1 VSATPPRLIIVKV
14 GGSVITR
21 KDLEATPKLE
31 NMARI
36 AGEISEVGERLI
48 LIHGAGSY
56 GHPIAARYGL
66 DQGFTGDRQLA
77 GVAELKAKLAELSSL
92 FLEAL
97 HRRGVAAY
105 PLNPGSIITADK
117 GRIARMGVGALR
129 RLLNLGFT
137 PVLHGD
143 LVLDLTRGFSIVSGD
158 QITSYLAVRLRPSI
172 VVFGCDVDG
181 VYTAD
186 PKRDRDAR
194 LIASLKAGDVETVS
208 GLEGSAHGIRDVTG
222 GFTGKLREAALIAG
236 SGIPVAIVNLEVE
249 GRLLKVIRG
258 EEVKCTLITP

>member
-1 VSATPPRLIIVKV
+1 VRATPPRLIIVKV

-21 KDLEATPKLE
+21 KDLEATPKPE

-97 HRRGVAAY
+97 H
-105 PLNPGSIITADK
+105 PGSIITADK
-117 GRIARMGVGALR
+117 GRITRMGVGALR

-158 QITSYLAVRLRPSI
+158 QITSYLAVRLKPSI

-236 SGIPVAIVNLEVE
+236 SRIPVAIVNLEVE